1 MCCSMDDLSL
11 RSDYSGFK
19 CSFLLKSSDKSLK
32 INSILNGCRRNNNM
46 KFDDLAFESK
56 KNSHL
61 TD

>member
-1 MCCSMDDLSL
+1 MCWSMDDLSL
-11 RSDYSGFK
+11 SCDYSGFK
-19 CSFLLKSSDKSLK
+19 HSFLLQSSDRFLK
-32 INSILNGCRRNNNM
+32 ISSILNGCRRNNNM